1 MEESRRGSSSKPQ
14 SRKIMVIADPTR
26 ESAAALQYTLSHA
39 VLEQDEIILVHVENS
54 SGGTWKNAFSSF
66 LRLPSSMSS
75 SSNSGSSPS
84 SNASAN
90 AASAAAANAT
100 SSLASEIGQGEG
112 NFLEQMKRICEI
124 AQPKVRVHTECISM
138 DGVKATT
145 IILHGDKI
153 GVDVI
158 VIGQRRTISSSLLG
172 TRRPGGSLR
181 GSKGVDTAE
190 YLIEN
195 SKCTCVGV
203 QKKGQ
208 NGGYVLNTKTHKNF
222 WLLA

>member
-1 MEESRRGSSSKPQ
+1 MGDSRRGPSSTPQ

-26 ESAAALQYTLSHA
+26 ESAAALQYALSHA
-39 VLEQDEIILVHVENS
+39 VLEQDELILVHVENN
-54 SGGTWKNAFSSF
+54 GGSWKNAFSSF
-66 LRLPSSMSS
+66 LRLPSSSS
-75 SSNSGSSPS
+75 SSSTSGSSPGA
-84 SNASAN
+84 NNAN
-90 AASAAAANAT
+90 ANIANT
-100 SSLASEIGQGEG
+100 VSSLASEIGQGEG

-124 AQPKVRVHTECISM
+124 AQPKVRVQTECITM
-138 DGVKATT
+138 DGIKAAA
-145 IILHGDKI
+145 ILLHGDKL
-153 GVDVI
+153 GVEVI
-158 VIGQRRTISSSLLG
+158 IIGQRRTISSSLLG
-172 TRRPGGSLR
+172 SMRPGGSLI
-181 GSKGVDTAE
+181 GSKGADTAD

>member
-1 MEESRRGSSSKPQ
+1 MEDSRRGSSSTPQ
-14 SRKIMVIADPTR
+14 SRRIMVIADPTR
-26 ESAAALQYTLSHA
+26 ESAAALQYALSHA
-39 VLEQDEIILVHVENS
+39 VLEQDELILVHVENN
-54 SGGTWKNAFSSF
+54 GGSWKNAFSSF
-66 LRLPSSMSS
+66 LRLPSSSS
-75 SSNSGSSPS
+75 SSNTSGSSPG
-84 SNASAN
+84 
-90 AASAAAANAT
+90 AANFNPSTANSA

-112 NFLEQMKRICEI
+112 NFLEQMRRICEV
-124 AQPKVRVHTECISM
+124 AQPKVPVHTECITM
-138 DGVKATT
+138 EGIKAAA
-145 IILHGDKI
+145 ILLHGEKL

-158 VIGQRRTISSSLLG
+158 IIGQRRTISSSLLG
-172 TRRPGGSLR
+172 SRRPGGSLR

>member
-1 MEESRRGSSSKPQ
+1 MGDSRRGPSSTPQ

-26 ESAAALQYTLSHA
+26 ESVAALQYALSHA
-39 VLEQDEIILVHVENS
+39 VLEQDDLILVHVENN
-54 SGGTWKNAFSSF
+54 GGSWKNAFSSF
-66 LRLPSSMSS
+66 LRIPSS
-75 SSNSGSSPS
+75 SSSSTSGSSPG
-84 SNASAN
+84 AN
-90 AASAAAANAT
+90 ANANIANTT
-100 SSLASEIGQGEG
+100 SSLASEIVQGEG

-124 AQPKVRVHTECISM
+124 AQPKVRVHTECITM
-138 DGVKATT
+138 DGIKAAA
-145 IILHGDKI
+145 ILLHGDKL
-153 GVDVI
+153 GVEVI
-158 VIGQRRTISSSLLG
+158 IIGQRRTISSSLLG
-172 TRRPGGSLR
+172 SRRPGGSLI

>member
-1 MEESRRGSSSKPQ
+1 MEEGRRGSSSTPQ

-26 ESAAALQYTLSHA
+26 ESAAALQYALSHA
-39 VLEQDEIILVHVENS
+39 VLEQDELILVHIENS
-54 SGGTWKNAFSSF
+54 GGSWKNAFSSF
-66 LRLPSSMSS
+66 LRLPSSISS
-75 SSNSGSSPS
+75 SSSGSSPA
-84 SNASAN
+84 SNGTTTASN
-90 AASAAAANAT
+90 AAANA
-100 SSLASEIGQGEG
+100 LASEIGQGDG

-124 AQPKVRVHTECISM
+124 AQPKVRVHTECIAI
-138 DGVKATT
+138 DGVKATA
-145 IILHGDKI
+145 ILLHGDKL

-158 VIGQRRTISSSLLG
+158 IIGQRRTISSSLLG
-172 TRRPGGSLR
+172 TRRHGGSLR

-203 QKKGQ
+203 TKKGQ

>member
-1 MEESRRGSSSKPQ
+1 MEDGRRGSSSTSQ

-26 ESAAALQYTLSHA
+26 ESAAALQYALSHA
-39 VLEQDEIILVHVENS
+39 VLEQDELILVHVENNGAS
-54 SGGTWKNAFSSF
+54 WKNAFSSF
-66 LRLPSSMSS
+66 LRLPSSISS
-75 SSNSGSSPS
+75 SSSSSGSSPGGANYA
-84 SNASAN
+84 NATASAAAN
-90 AASAAAANAT
+90 AASP
-100 SSLASEIGQGEG
+100 LASEIGQGDG

-124 AQPKVRVHTECISM
+124 AQPKVRVHTEYISM
-138 DGVKATT
+138 DGVKATA
-145 IILHGDKI
+145 ILLHGEKLGI
-153 GVDVI
+153 DVI
-158 VIGQRRTISSSLLG
+158 IIGQRRTISSSLLG

-181 GSKGVDTAE
+181 GAKGVDTAE

-203 QKKGQ
+203 TKKGQ

>member
-1 MEESRRGSSSKPQ
+1 MGDSRRGPPSTPQ

-26 ESAAALQYTLSHA
+26 ESAAALQYALSHA
-39 VLEQDEIILVHVENS
+39 VLEQDELILVHVENN
-54 SGGTWKNAFSSF
+54 GGSWKNAFSSF
-66 LRLPSSMSS
+66 LRLPSSSSS
-75 SSNSGSSPS
+75 SSNNASSPG
-84 SNASAN
+84 AN
-90 AASAAAANAT
+90 ANVNITNTT
-100 SSLASEIGQGEG
+100 SSLASEIGQAEG

-124 AQPKVRVHTECISM
+124 AQPKVRVHTECITM
-138 DGVKATT
+138 DGVKATA
-145 IILHGDKI
+145 ILLHGDKL
-153 GVDVI
+153 GVEVI
-158 VIGQRRTISSSLLG
+158 IIGQRRTISSSLLG
-172 TRRPGGSLR
+172 SRRPGGSLI
-181 GSKGVDTAE
+181 GSKGIDTAE

>member
-1 MEESRRGSSSKPQ
+1 MEDSRRGSSSTPQ
-14 SRKIMVIADPTR
+14 SRRIMVIADPTR
-26 ESAAALQYTLSHA
+26 ESAAALQYALSHA
-39 VLEQDEIILVHVENS
+39 VLEQDELILVHVENN
-54 SGGTWKNAFSSF
+54 GGSWKNAFSSF
-66 LRLPSSMSS
+66 LRLPSSSS
-75 SSNSGSSPS
+75 SSNTSGSSQGAANF
-84 SNASAN
+84 NASTAN
-90 AASAAAANAT
+90 AA

-112 NFLEQMKRICEI
+112 NFLEHMRRISET
-124 AQPKVRVHTECISM
+124 AQPKVPVHAECITM
-138 DGVKATT
+138 EGIKATA
-145 IILHGDKI
+145 ILLHGEKL

-158 VIGQRRTISSSLLG
+158 IIGQRRTISSSLLG
-172 TRRPGGSLR
+172 SRRPGGSLR

>member
-1 MEESRRGSSSKPQ
+1 MEDSRRGLSSTPQ

-39 VLEQDEIILVHVENS
+39 VLEQDELILVNVENN
-54 SGGTWKNAFSSF
+54 GGSWKNAFSSF
-66 LRLPSSMSS
+66 LRLPSSISSSS
-75 SSNSGSSPS
+75 SSNSGSSPG
-84 SNASAN
+84 
-90 AASAAAANAT
+90 AANANANT
-100 SSLASEIGQGEG
+100 TIAASSLASEIGQGEG

-124 AQPKVRVHTECISM
+124 AQPKVRVHTECITTE
-138 DGVKATT
+138 GNKAAS
-145 IILHGDKI
+145 ILLHGDKL

-158 VIGQRRTISSSLLG
+158 IIGQRRTISASLLG
-172 TRRPGGSLR
+172 SRRPGGSIR
-181 GSKGVDTAE
+181 GPKGVDTAE

>member
-1 MEESRRGSSSKPQ
+1 MEESRRGSSSTPQ

-39 VLEQDEIILVHVENS
+39 VLEQDELILVHVENNGAS
-54 SGGTWKNAFSSF
+54 WKNAFSSF
-66 LRLPSSMSS
+66 LRLPSSISS
-75 SSNSGSSPS
+75 SSSSTSGSSPG
-84 SNASAN
+84 
-90 AASAAAANAT
+90 AANSDANT
-100 SSLASEIGQGEG
+100 AIAASSLAAEIGQGEG

-124 AQPKVRVHTECISM
+124 AQPKVRVHTECITM
-138 DGVKATT
+138 EGIKAAS
-145 IILHGDKI
+145 ILLHGEKL

-158 VIGQRRTISSSLLG
+158 IIGQRRTISASLLG
-172 TRRPGGSLR
+172 SRRPGGSLR
-181 GSKGVDTAE
+181 GPKGVDTAE

>member
-1 MEESRRGSSSKPQ
+1 MEEGRRGSSSTPQ

-26 ESAAALQYTLSHA
+26 ESAAALQYALSHT
-39 VLEQDEIILVHVENS
+39 VLEQDELILVHVENN
-54 SGGTWKNAFSSF
+54 GGSWKNAFSSF
-66 LRLPSSMSS
+66 LRLPSSISS
-75 SSNSGSSPS
+75 SSSGSGSSPAS
-84 SNASAN
+84 SNT
-90 AASAAAANAT
+90 NAT
-100 SSLASEIGQGEG
+100 AVAALASEISQGEG

-124 AQPKVRVHTECISM
+124 AQPKVRVHTECIGM
-138 DGVKATT
+138 EGVKASA
-145 IILHGDKI
+145 ILLHGDKL

-158 VIGQRRTISSSLLG
+158 IIGQRRTISSSLLG

-203 QKKGQ
+203 TKKGQ

>member
-1 MEESRRGSSSKPQ
+1 MEDSRRGLSSTPQ

-39 VLEQDEIILVHVENS
+39 VLEQDELILVHVENN
-54 SGGTWKNAFSSF
+54 GGTWKNAFSSF
-66 LRLPSSMSS
+66 LRLPSSISS
-75 SSNSGSSPS
+75 SSSSTSGSSPG
-84 SNASAN
+84 
-90 AASAAAANAT
+90 AANANANANT
-100 SSLASEIGQGEG
+100 AIAASSLASEIGQGEG

-124 AQPKVRVHTECISM
+124 AQPKVRVHTECITM
-138 DGVKATT
+138 EGIKAAS
-145 IILHGDKI
+145 ILLHGDKL

-158 VIGQRRTISSSLLG
+158 IIGQRRTISASLLG
-172 TRRPGGSLR
+172 SRRPGGSLR
-181 GSKGVDTAE
+181 GPKGVDTAE

>member
-1 MEESRRGSSSKPQ
+1 MEDSRRGSSSTPQ
-14 SRKIMVIADPTR
+14 SRRIMVIADPTR
-26 ESAAALQYTLSHA
+26 ESAAALQYALSHA
-39 VLEQDEIILVHVENS
+39 VLEQDELILVHVENN
-54 SGGTWKNAFSSF
+54 GGSWKNAFSSF
-66 LRLPSSMSS
+66 LRLPSSSS
-75 SSNSGSSPS
+75 SSNTSGSSPGAANL
-84 SNASAN
+84 NASTAN
-90 AASAAAANAT
+90 SA

-112 NFLEQMKRICEI
+112 NFLEQMRRICEV
-124 AQPKVRVHTECISM
+124 AQPKVPVHTECITM
-138 DGVKATT
+138 EGIKAAA
-145 IILHGDKI
+145 ILLYGEKL

-158 VIGQRRTISSSLLG
+158 IIGQRRTISSSLLG
-172 TRRPGGSLR
+172 SRRPGGSLR

>member
-1 MEESRRGSSSKPQ
+1 MEDGRRGSSSTPQ

-39 VLEQDEIILVHVENS
+39 VLEQDELILVHVENNCGS
-54 SGGTWKNAFSSF
+54 WKNAFSSF
-66 LRLPSSMSS
+66 LRLPSSISS
-75 SSNSGSSPS
+75 SSSSSGSSP
-84 SNASAN
+84 
-90 AASAAAANAT
+90 AAAANANANAANVA

-124 AQPKVRVHTECISM
+124 AQPKVRVHTECITM
-138 DGVKATT
+138 EGVKACT
-145 IILHGDKI
+145 ILLHGDKL

-158 VIGQRRTISSSLLG
+158 IIGQRRTISSSLLG
-172 TRRPGGSLR
+172 SRRPGGSLR

>member
-1 MEESRRGSSSKPQ
+1 MEDGRRGSSSTPQ

-26 ESAAALQYTLSHA
+26 ESAAALQYALSHA
-39 VLEQDEIILVHVENS
+39 VLEQDELILVHVES
-54 SGGTWKNAFSSF
+54 TGGGSWKNAFSSF
-66 LRLPSSMSS
+66 LRLPSSISS
-75 SSNSGSSPS
+75 SSSGSSTPAAS
-84 SNASAN
+84 IGTATGSNAAAVSA
-90 AASAAAANAT
+90 
-100 SSLASEIGQGEG
+100 LASEIGQGDG

-124 AQPKVRVHTECISM
+124 AQPKVRVHTECIGI
-138 DGVKATT
+138 DGIKATG
-145 IILHGDKI
+145 ILLHGDKL

-158 VIGQRRTISSSLLG
+158 IIGQRRTISSSLLG

>member
-54 SGGTWKNAFSSF
+54 SGVSWKNAFSSF

-90 AASAAAANAT
+90 AASVAALNAT

-158 VIGQRRTISSSLLG
+158 IIGQRRTISSSLLG

-181 GSKGVDTAE
+181 GSKGVDTTE

-203 QKKGQ
+203 TKKGQ

>member
-1 MEESRRGSSSKPQ
+1 MGDSRRGPSSTPQ

-26 ESAAALQYTLSHA
+26 ESAAALQYALSHA
-39 VLEQDEIILVHVENS
+39 VLEQDELILVHVENN
-54 SGGTWKNAFSSF
+54 GGSWKNAFSSF
-66 LRLPSSMSS
+66 LRLPSSSS
-75 SSNSGSSPS
+75 SSTSGSSPGANV
-84 SNASAN
+84 NANIAN
-90 AASAAAANAT
+90 T
-100 SSLASEIGQGEG
+100 VSSLASEIGQGEG

-124 AQPKVRVHTECISM
+124 AQPKVRVQTECITM
-138 DGVKATT
+138 DGIKAAA
-145 IILHGDKI
+145 ILLHGDKL
-153 GVDVI
+153 GVEVI
-158 VIGQRRTISSSLLG
+158 IIGQRRTISSSLLG
-172 TRRPGGSLR
+172 SMRPGGSLI

>member
-1 MEESRRGSSSKPQ
+1 MGDSRRGSSSTPQ

-26 ESAAALQYTLSHA
+26 ESAAALQYALSHA
-39 VLEQDEIILVHVENS
+39 VLEQDELILVHVENNGAS
-54 SGGTWKNAFSSF
+54 WKNAFSSF
-66 LRLPSSMSS
+66 LRLPSSSS
-75 SSNSGSSPS
+75 SSTSGSSPG
-84 SNASAN
+84 AN
-90 AASAAAANAT
+90 ANANIANT
-100 SSLASEIGQGEG
+100 VSSLASEIGQGEG

-124 AQPKVRVHTECISM
+124 AQPKVRVQTECITM
-138 DGVKATT
+138 DGIKAAA
-145 IILHGDKI
+145 ILLHGDKL
-153 GVDVI
+153 GVEVI
-158 VIGQRRTISSSLLG
+158 IIGQRRTISSSLLG
-172 TRRPGGSLR
+172 SMRPGGSLI

-208 NGGYVLNTKTHKNF
+208 NGGYVLNTKTHKNV

>member
-1 MEESRRGSSSKPQ
+1 MEDSRRGSSSTPQ
-14 SRKIMVIADPTR
+14 SRRIMVIADPTR
-26 ESAAALQYTLSHA
+26 ESAAALQYALSHA
-39 VLEQDEIILVHVENS
+39 VLEQDELILFHVENN
-54 SGGTWKNAFSSF
+54 GGSWKNAFSSF
-66 LRLPSSMSS
+66 LRLPSSSS
-75 SSNSGSSPS
+75 SSNTSGSSPGAANF
-84 SNASAN
+84 NASTAN
-90 AASAAAANAT
+90 SA

-112 NFLEQMKRICEI
+112 NFLEQMRRICEV
-124 AQPKVRVHTECISM
+124 AQPKVPVHTECITM
-138 DGVKATT
+138 EGIKAAA
-145 IILHGDKI
+145 ILLHGEKL

-158 VIGQRRTISSSLLG
+158 IIGQRRTISSSLLG
-172 TRRPGGSLR
+172 SRRPGGSLR

-208 NGGYVLNTKTHKNF
+208 NGGYVLNTTHKNF

>member
-1 MEESRRGSSSKPQ
+1 MEEGRRGSSSTPQ

-26 ESAAALQYTLSHA
+26 ESAAALQYALSHA
-39 VLEQDEIILVHVENS
+39 VLEQDELILVHVES
-54 SGGTWKNAFSSF
+54 SGGSWKNAFSSF
-66 LRLPSSMSS
+66 LRLPSSISS
-75 SSNSGSSPS
+75 SSSGCSPAS
-84 SNASAN
+84 NLTASASNAAAVSA
-90 AASAAAANAT
+90 
-100 SSLASEIGQGEG
+100 LASEIGQGDG

-124 AQPKVRVHTECISM
+124 AQPKVRVHTECIAM
-138 DGVKATT
+138 EGFKA
-145 IILHGDKI
+145 IAILLHGDKL

-158 VIGQRRTISSSLLG
+158 IIGQRRTISSSLLG
-172 TRRPGGSLR
+172 SRRPGGSLR

>member
-1 MEESRRGSSSKPQ
+1 MEESHRGSSSTPQ
-14 SRKIMVIADPTR
+14 SRRIMVIADPTR
-26 ESAAALQYTLSHA
+26 ESAAALQYALSHA
-39 VLEQDEIILVHVENS
+39 VLEQDELILVHVENN
-54 SGGTWKNAFSSF
+54 GGSWKNAFSSF
-66 LRLPSSMSS
+66 LRLPSSSS
-75 SSNSGSSPS
+75 SSNTSGSSPG
-84 SNASAN
+84 
-90 AASAAAANAT
+90 AANFNPSTANSA

-112 NFLEQMKRICEI
+112 NFLEQMRRICEV
-124 AQPKVRVHTECISM
+124 AQPKVPVHTECITM
-138 DGVKATT
+138 EGIKAAA
-145 IILHGDKI
+145 ILLHGEKL

-158 VIGQRRTISSSLLG
+158 IIGQRRTISSSLLG
-172 TRRPGGSLR
+172 SRRPGGSLR

>member
-1 MEESRRGSSSKPQ
+1 MGDSRRGQSSTPQ

-26 ESAAALQYTLSHA
+26 ESAAALQYALSHA
-39 VLEQDEIILVHVENS
+39 VLEQDELILVHVENN
-54 SGGTWKNAFSSF
+54 GGSWKNAFSSF
-66 LRLPSSMSS
+66 LRLPSSSS
-75 SSNSGSSPS
+75 SSSTSGSSPGA
-84 SNASAN
+84 NANANIAN
-90 AASAAAANAT
+90 AA

-124 AQPKVRVHTECISM
+124 AQPKVRVHTECITM
-138 DGVKATT
+138 DGIKATA
-145 IILHGDKI
+145 ILLHGDKL
-153 GVDVI
+153 GVEVI
-158 VIGQRRTISSSLLG
+158 IIGQRRTISSSLLG
-172 TRRPGGSLR
+172 SRRPGGSLM

>member
-1 MEESRRGSSSKPQ
+1 MEDGRRGSYSTPQ

-26 ESAAALQYTLSHA
+26 ESAAALQYALSHA
-39 VLEQDEIILVHVENS
+39 VLEQDELILVHVENNS
-54 SGGTWKNAFSSF
+54 ASWKNAFSSF
-66 LRLPSSMSS
+66 LRLPSSISS
-75 SSNSGSSPS
+75 SSSSSGSSP
-84 SNASAN
+84 
-90 AASAAAANAT
+90 AAANANANAT
-100 SSLASEIGQGEG
+100 ATAASLASEIGQGEG

-124 AQPKVRVHTECISM
+124 AQPKVRVHTECITM
-138 DGVKATT
+138 DSVKATA
-145 IILHGDKI
+145 ILHHGDKLKI
-153 GVDVI
+153 DVI
-158 VIGQRRTISSSLLG
+158 IIGQRRTISSSLLG

>member
-1 MEESRRGSSSKPQ
+1 MEESRRGLSSTPQ

-26 ESAAALQYTLSHA
+26 ESAAALQYSLSHA
-39 VLEQDEIILVHVENS
+39 VLEQDELILVHVENN
-54 SGGTWKNAFSSF
+54 GGSWKNAFSSF
-66 LRLPSSMSS
+66 LRLPSSISS
-75 SSNSGSSPS
+75 SSSSTSASSPGT
-84 SNASAN
+84 AN
-90 AASAAAANAT
+90 ANANTAIAA

-124 AQPKVRVHTECISM
+124 AQPKVPVHTECITM
-138 DGVKATT
+138 EGNKAAS
-145 IILHGDKI
+145 ILLHGDKL

-158 VIGQRRTISSSLLG
+158 IIGQRRTISASLLG
-172 TRRPGGSLR
+172 SRRPGGSIR
-181 GSKGVDTAE
+181 GPKGVDTAE